1 MPSPPATSADPVLRD
16 LGLRLAE
23 LRAARGLTQ
32 AALAEEVG
40 VSLRYVQ
47 AIEGGRQNLKVLSL
61 SRFADALGTSMAELF
76 SNPKTRKR
84 GPGRPP
90 KSR

>member
-1 MPSPPATSADPVLRD
+1 MRTQPAASVDPVLRD

-23 LRAARGLTQ
+23 LRAAKGLTQ
-32 AALAEEVG
+32 ATLAEEVG

-61 SRFADALGTSMAELF
+61 SRFADALGTSMADLF
-76 SNPKTRKR
+76 CKPKTRKR

-90 KSR
+90 KAA

>member
-1 MPSPPATSADPVLRD
+1 M
-16 LGLRLAE
+16 AE
-23 LRAARGLTQ
+23 LRAATGLTQ

-61 SRFADALGTSMAELF
+61 SRFADALGTSMADLF
-76 SNPKTRKR
+76 SKPKTRKR

-90 KSR
+90 KAP